1 MTTTEQLRFGAT
13 SVRRRRGIAR
23 QMLDRQLAAWKR
35 AGILAGD
42 EHAAVRAALRDSAEA
57 LDAARD
63 ALRSAREHAGPTTSA
78 ADDVSRCANRLGEC
92 SRRMLD
98 VLTLAGAGGGDDGDD
113 FDGFLATLSGPAV
126 RD

>member
-1 MTTTEQLRFGAT
+1 MTGEQLRIGGTAA
-13 SVRRRRGIAR
+13 RRRRGIAR

-35 AGILAGD
+35 AGVLAGD
-42 EHAAVRAALRDSAEA
+42 EHAATRAALRDAAEA

-63 ALRSAREHAGPTTSA
+63 ALRLAHAVARETTSG

-92 SRRMLD
+92 SRRLLD
-98 VLTLAGAGGGDDGDD
+98 MLTLAGAGGGDDDGDA
-113 FDGFLATLSGPAV
+113 FDAFLSGLGGPAV